1 MLAASLLTSTQ
12 CILAMLL
19 YAGAVLWALF
29 RVPWIELL
37 ADNRRQHLLFGSMF
51 MLGVLWLV
59 RRDFDNGL
67 TFHFIGLTAVTLLL
81 NWQLAVVAGTL
92 AQLGMLVIGWDDAAA
107 FGVNGLLRVLLPVAV
122 TLLISRGLESLKPS
136 NLFMYIFISGF
147 FAAGASAVVTIL
159 AGMGLLAWSGE
170 LGMHAALL
178 EVLGYLLL
186 VAFPEAFINGTVVAG
201 LVVFYPDWVDTFDS
215 DRYLQEPFDP
225 NDKS

>member
-1 MLAASLLTSTQ
+1 MLAASLLTTTQ
-12 CILAMLL
+12 CVLAMLL
-19 YAGAVLWALF
+19 YGGAVLWALF
-29 RVPWIELL
+29 RVSWIELL

-51 MLGVLWLV
+51 LLAVLWLV

-81 NWQLAVVAGTL
+81 NWQLAIIAGTL
-92 AQLGMLVIGWDDAAA
+92 AQLGMVVIGWDDSAALGA
-107 FGVNGLLRVLLPVAV
+107 NGILRVLLPVAV
-122 TLLISRGLESLKPS
+122 TLLISQGLERFKPS

-147 FAAGASAVVTIL
+147 FAAGVSAVVTIL
-159 AGMGLLAWSGE
+159 AGMGMLTWSGE
-170 LGMHAALL
+170 LVMPAPLL
-178 EVLGYLLL
+178 EVFGYLLL

-215 DRYLQEPFDP
+215 DRYLQDPFDP

>member
-1 MLAASLLTSTQ
+1 MLAASLLTTTQ
-12 CILAMLL
+12 CVLAMLL
-19 YAGAVLWALF
+19 YGGAVLWALF
-29 RVPWIELL
+29 RVSWIELL

-51 MLGVLWLV
+51 LLAVLWLV

-81 NWQLAVVAGTL
+81 NWQLAIIAGTL
-92 AQLGMLVIGWDDAAA
+92 AQLGMVVIGWDDSAVLGA
-107 FGVNGLLRVLLPVAV
+107 NGILRVLLPVAV
-122 TLLISRGLESLKPS
+122 TLLISQGLERFKPS

-147 FAAGASAVVTIL
+147 FAAGVSAVVTIL
-159 AGMGLLAWSGE
+159 AGMGMLTWSGE
-170 LGMHAALL
+170 LVMPAPLL
-178 EVLGYLLL
+178 EVFGYLLL

>member
-1 MLAASLLTSTQ
+1 MLAASLLTTTQ
-12 CILAMLL
+12 CVLAMLL
-19 YAGAVLWALF
+19 YGGAVLWALF
-29 RVPWIELL
+29 RVSWIELL

-51 MLGVLWLV
+51 LLAVLWLV

-81 NWQLAVVAGTL
+81 NWQLAIIAGTL
-92 AQLGMLVIGWDDAAA
+92 AQLGMVVIGWDDPAALGA
-107 FGVNGLLRVLLPVAV
+107 NGILRVLLPVAV
-122 TLLISRGLESLKPS
+122 TLLISQGLERFKPS

-147 FAAGASAVVTIL
+147 FAAGVSAVVTIL
-159 AGMGLLAWSGE
+159 AGMGMLTWSGE
-170 LGMHAALL
+170 LVMPAPLL
-178 EVLGYLLL
+178 EVFGYLLL

>member
-1 MLAASLLTSTQ
+1 MLAASLLTTTQ
-12 CILAMLL
+12 CVLAMLL
-19 YAGAVLWALF
+19 YGGAVLWALF
-29 RVPWIELL
+29 RVSWIELL

-51 MLGVLWLV
+51 LLAVLWLV

-81 NWQLAVVAGTL
+81 NWQLAIIAGTL
-92 AQLGMLVIGWDDAAA
+92 AQLGMVVIGWDDSAALGA
-107 FGVNGLLRVLLPVAV
+107 NGILRVLLPVAV
-122 TLLISRGLESLKPS
+122 TLLISQGLERFKPS

-147 FAAGASAVVTIL
+147 FAAGVSAVVTIL
-159 AGMGLLAWSGE
+159 AGMGMLTWSGE
-170 LGMHAALL
+170 LVMPAPLL
-178 EVLGYLLL
+178 EVFGYLLL

>member
-1 MLAASLLTSTQ
+1 MLAASLLTTTQ
-12 CILAMLL
+12 CVLAMLL
-19 YAGAVLWALF
+19 YGGAVLWALF
-29 RVPWIELL
+29 RVSWIELL

-51 MLGVLWLV
+51 LLAVLWLV

-81 NWQLAVVAGTL
+81 NWQLAIIAGTL
-92 AQLGMLVIGWDDAAA
+92 AQLGMVVIGWDDSAALGA
-107 FGVNGLLRVLLPVAV
+107 NGILRVLLPVAV
-122 TLLISRGLESLKPS
+122 TLLISQGLERFKPS

-147 FAAGASAVVTIL
+147 FAAGVSAVVTIL
-159 AGMGLLAWSGE
+159 AGMGMLTWSGE
-170 LGMHAALL
+170 LVMPAPLL
-178 EVLGYLLL
+178 EVFGYLLL

-225 NDKS
+225 NDKR

>member
-1 MLAASLLTSTQ
+1 MLAASLLTTTQ
-12 CILAMLL
+12 CLLAMLI
-19 YAGAVLWALF
+19 YGGAVLWALF
-29 RVPWIELL
+29 RVSWIELL

-51 MLGVLWLV
+51 LLAVLWLV

-81 NWQLAVVAGTL
+81 NWQLAIIAGTL
-92 AQLGMLVIGWDDAAA
+92 AQIGLLVIGWDDAAA
-107 FGVNGLLRVLLPVAV
+107 FGVNGVLRVLLPVAV
-122 TLLISRGLESLKPS
+122 TLLISQGLERLKPS

-170 LGMHAALL
+170 LAMPNALL
-178 EVLGYLLL
+178 EVFGYLLL
-186 VAFPEAFINGTVVAG
+186 VAFPEAFINGTVIAG
-201 LVVFYPDWVDTFDS
+201 LVVFYPDWVETFDS